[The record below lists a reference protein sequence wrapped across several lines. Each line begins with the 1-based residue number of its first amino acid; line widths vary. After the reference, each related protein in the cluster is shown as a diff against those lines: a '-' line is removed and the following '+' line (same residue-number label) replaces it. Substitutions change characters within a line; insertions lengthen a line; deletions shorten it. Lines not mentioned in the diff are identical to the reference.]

1 MRSYVIATAILFDLI
16 TAAQLVRFLM
26 RWPVTVA
33 GVAIPV
39 WASGIMAIITGTFA
53 VWAFRIIM
61 RTRASA
67 AIAP

>member
-1 MRSYVIATAILFDLI
+1 MRRYVIASAILFDLI

-39 WASGIMAIITGTFA
+39 WASGIIALITGTLA

-61 RTRASA
+61 RTRDSTVVT
-67 AIAP
+67 P